1 MHPARTEREM
11 KDFVRFLGAALGC
24 CLAVKVVADAVTP
37 IIPFLSLVF
46 ILALIGLLVASRS
59 RL

>member
-1 MHPARTEREM
+1 M